1 MTQPNDSSVHST
13 PVQPSLSRL
22 LSRYLQQQA
31 EAHASG
37 LGVVDAGGEVQ
48 PFDAGPVQP
57 IDPRPAWEG
66 VVAAARCLCPA
77 VEARSWQ
84 TPPQWASL
92 VAAHEPAA
100 ALAFSMGN
108 FPQLVRNLHLLM
120 QQADLSSLRP
130 TGGRPVGA
138 SGLAEWARQL
148 ARKEQYPQTLLAIG
162 TLRLAR
168 EFDRAAELLREQE
181 EGTPAEWRAALANE
195 KAALAWHRGDAAE
208 ARALWQALPASTPVL
223 FNRGMSAL
231 FSNDAPQAR
240 AALGEAVARLP
251 EAGPWHHLG
260 RLYLALAEMR
270 S

>member
-1 MTQPNDSSVHST
+1 MTQPNDSSVHET
-13 PVQPSLSRL
+13 PAQPTLSRL
-22 LSRYLQQQA
+22 LARYLQQQT

-66 VVAAARCLCPA
+66 VIAAARCLCPA

-84 TPPQWASL
+84 TPPHWSLL
-92 VAAHEPAA
+92 VAAHEPAT
-100 ALAFSMGN
+100 ALAFGMGN

-120 QQADLSSLRP
+120 QRPDLTTLRP
-130 TGGRPVGA
+130 AGGSPLAVPGLTG
-138 SGLAEWARQL
+138 WARQT
-148 ARKEQYPQTLLAIG
+148 AAQGNYPQALLAIG

-168 EFDRAAELLREQE
+168 EFDRAAELLNEREDE
-181 EGTPAEWRAALANE
+181 APAEWRAALTNE
-195 KAALAWHRGDAAE
+195 KAALAWHRGQADE
-208 ARALWQALPASTPVL
+208 ARALWQALPVSTPVL
-223 FNRGMSAL
+223 FNRGMAAL
-231 FSNDAPQAR
+231 FSNDASQAH
-240 AALGEAVARLP
+240 ATLSEAVARLP
-251 EAGPWHHLG
+251 ETGAWHHLG